1 MQHINVKQRKNFAQ
15 YGERFPGCVQLRVPS
30 GCSLLLISHILTLLN
45 PTTMEALMNGHPQD
59 AKKVT
64 ITGAGH

>member
-1 MQHINVKQRKNFAQ
+1 MESDFQGVSS
-15 YGERFPGCVQLRVPS
+15 S
-30 GCSLLLISHILTLLN
+30 GSLHILTLLN